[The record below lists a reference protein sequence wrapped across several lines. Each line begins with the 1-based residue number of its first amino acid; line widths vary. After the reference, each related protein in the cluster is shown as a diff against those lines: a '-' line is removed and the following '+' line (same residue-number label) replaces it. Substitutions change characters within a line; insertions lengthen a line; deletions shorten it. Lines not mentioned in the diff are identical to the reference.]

1 MISLIDSRMP
11 SDTDKTSLI
20 YEDDIDITMFFS
32 NRRQQ
37 KKHELLSSYFNNE
50 DDTIQIHGTE
60 VFSELGGEF

>member
-1 MISLIDSRMP
+1 MISLIDSRMT

-37 KKHELLSSYFNNE
+37 KKHELLSSYFNNK
-50 DDTIQIHGTE
+50 DDTIQIQGTE